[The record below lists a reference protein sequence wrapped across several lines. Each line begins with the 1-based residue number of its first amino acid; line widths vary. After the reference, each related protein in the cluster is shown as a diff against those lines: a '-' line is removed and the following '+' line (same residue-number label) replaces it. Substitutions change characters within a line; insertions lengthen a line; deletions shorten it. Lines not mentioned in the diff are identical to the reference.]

1 MRRIWL
7 PALISVLLVATMAT
21 PALADRDA
29 LPFKAKTDVVFSGPS
44 TDCVAGYDGT
54 YTEHIGTGTHLGRF
68 HLDETLC
75 VDDSE
80 APTNIVFYVTGTL
93 VAANGDELY
102 FEADGNLNLITGVMT
117 STGWLFEGGTG
128 RFENADGQADETLIR
143 NSAGAIVG
151 IIAKGTISYDAS
163 DRSN

>member
-1 MRRIWL
+1 
-7 PALISVLLVATMAT
+7 MAT
-21 PALADRDA
+21 PALADKDA
-29 LPFKAKTDVVFSGPS
+29 LPFKAKTDVVFSEPS
-44 TDCVAGYDGT
+44 TACETGYDGT

-75 VDDSE
+75 VNASGF
-80 APTNIVFYVTGTL
+80 PVIVFYVTGTL

-102 FEADGNLNLITGVMT
+102 FDTEGELNMATGVMT
-117 STGWLFEGGTG
+117 STGWLFDGGTG
-128 RFENADGQADETLIR
+128 RFENASGQADETLIR
-143 NSAGAIVG
+143 NPPVTGPIIG